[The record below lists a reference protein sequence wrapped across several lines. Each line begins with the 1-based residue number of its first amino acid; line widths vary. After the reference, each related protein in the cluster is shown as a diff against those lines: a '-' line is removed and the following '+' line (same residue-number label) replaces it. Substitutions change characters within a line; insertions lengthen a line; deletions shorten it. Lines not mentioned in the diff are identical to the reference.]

1 MEIAWQLNG
10 ETADERFTI
19 SWIESGGPPVAAPS
33 QRGFGSTVIKS
44 MTELSLDGEVQ
55 LDFAPSGLIWR
66 LSCPATRILKSR
78 HVIGNANMNKRVLV
92 VEDDAMIA
100 LDIARELTDAGLEVV
115 GPAISVA
122 KALRLIGDYGCD
134 AAVLDVNLGNNE
146 TSEPVARE
154 LRARS
159 TPFVVLSG
167 YSSEQHP
174 PGLPRRARAV
184 ETRSSRY
191 TCCRATQMHG
201 RSLTLS
207 QGPTQLGSGSIS
219 VHVC

>member
-1 MEIAWQLNG
+1 
-10 ETADERFTI
+10 
-19 SWIESGGPPVAAPS
+19 
-33 QRGFGSTVIKS
+33 
-44 MTELSLDGEVQ
+44 
-55 LDFAPSGLIWR
+55 
-66 LSCPATRILKSR
+66 
-78 HVIGNANMNKRVLV
+78 MNKRVLV

-174 PGLPRRARAV
+174 PGLHGAPVLSKPARPGTLVAALRRCMAA
-184 ETRSSRY
+184 
-191 TCCRATQMHG
+191 
-201 RSLTLS
+201 
-207 QGPTQLGSGSIS
+207 P
-219 VHVC
+219 